1 MSACCGLLSLTE
13 AVCCGVQVDLTDIG
27 FAYPT
32 RSDIVAL
39 QDVTFKLEP
48 GKLVALVGLSGSGK
62 STLVALLQRLYDP
75 NSGQVWQSSL
85 NLSALLALNKI
96 LLRTQA
102 SSSSSC

>member
-1 MSACCGLLSLTE
+1 MLVHSSHLRNNNMSACGGLLSSAE
-13 AVCCGVQVDLTDIG
+13 AVCCPVQVDLTNIR

-39 QDVTFKLEP
+39 QDVTLKLEP

-75 NSGQVWQSSL
+75 NSGQV
-85 NLSALLALNKI
+85 
-96 LLRTQA
+96 
-102 SSSSSC
+102 

>member
-1 MSACCGLLSLTE
+1 MLSCAVDLTNIGFAYPTRLAE
-13 AVCCGVQVDLTDIG
+13 AVRCPVQVDLTNIG

-75 NSGQVWQSSL
+75 NSGQV
-85 NLSALLALNKI
+85 
-96 LLRTQA
+96 
-102 SSSSSC
+102 

>member
-1 MSACCGLLSLTE
+1 MLMHSSHLRNKRMSAWSAFLAE
-13 AVCCGVQVDLTDIG
+13 AMCCGVQVDLTNIG

-39 QDVTFKLEP
+39 EDVTFKLEP

-75 NSGQVWQSSL
+75 NSGQV
-85 NLSALLALNKI
+85 
-96 LLRTQA
+96 
-102 SSSSSC
+102 